1 MNLQRRLRALE
12 RVVIPPED
20 DRCEVCGCEPGS
32 ELKFAVS
39 FGDDASDGPDACPGC
54 GWPLIFTLSFN
65 SPPEVERCQVAAA
78 ASLDREI
85 QSLCNSRSSTEAT
98 GVPHG

>member
-1 MNLQRRLRALE
+1 MNLSRRLRALE

-32 ELKFAVS
+32 ELKFEVS

-54 GWPLIFTLSFN
+54 GWPLILTLSFN
-65 SPPEVERCQVAAA
+65 SPPEVER
-78 ASLDREI
+78 SLDRKI
-85 QSLCNSRSSTEAT
+85 QSLCNSRSSTEAP